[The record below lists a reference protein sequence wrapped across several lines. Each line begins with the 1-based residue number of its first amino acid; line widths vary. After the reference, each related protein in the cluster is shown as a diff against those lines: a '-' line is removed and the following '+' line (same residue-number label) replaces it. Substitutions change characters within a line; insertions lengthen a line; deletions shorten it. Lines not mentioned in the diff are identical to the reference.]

1 MIKNLNIKSSSSSP
15 NFNIR
20 KSKSYLNNN
29 EMINRQQQTFYEPY
43 WNLKDVEEALA
54 AKLLIKSK
62 LRINTRNYKDAY
74 LSDPNDTTQIDV
86 FIEDTKNRNRALH
99 GDIVGA
105 KYKEKFEWKILDN
118 FKQNVKSYLL
128 SH

>member
-1 MIKNLNIKSSSSSP
+1 
-15 NFNIR
+15 
-20 KSKSYLNNN
+20 
-29 EMINRQQQTFYEPY
+29 MINRQQQTFYEPY